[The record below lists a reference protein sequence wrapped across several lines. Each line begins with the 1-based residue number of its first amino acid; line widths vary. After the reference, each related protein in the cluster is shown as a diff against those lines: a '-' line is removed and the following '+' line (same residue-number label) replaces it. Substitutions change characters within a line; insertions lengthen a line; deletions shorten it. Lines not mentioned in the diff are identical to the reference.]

1 MSKDDR
7 KVNRQALLVSE
18 NTVGSTFT
26 VKRINKT
33 VVELTIGVI
42 GVIGVMFAQLGANH
56 ESALAASPKIGEVKV
71 EQQFLVTT
79 ANLKRVTPLVR
90 QVNWFNLLF

>member
-18 NTVGSTFT
+18 NTVGSTFAI
-26 VKRINKT
+26 KRINKT

>member
-1 MSKDDR
+1 MSKDDGNI
-7 KVNRQALLVSE
+7 KKQALLVSDY
-18 NTVGSTFT
+18 TVGNTFA

-33 VVELTIGVI
+33 VVELAIGVI